1 MAKVRFVKDTE
12 AKIND
17 APVADGT
24 IYVSSDTGNMYV
36 DNSDERSQI
45 GIGYTLSKS
54 GSTITLTGEDG
65 STSSVVDADT
75 TYSDATTSTSGLMSA
90 SDKTKLDN
98 LDSTISAAIGEEA
111 SAREKQDQLLEQAI
125 EDKLGADDIIAGS
138 NVQVSH
144 DDESGHVTISA
155 TDTKYT
161 AGTGLGMISN
171 GFYIL
176 NGGVGLN
183 QLANDSVSEDK
194 LIDGSVDTAKIAE
207 NAVTNDKIA
216 SVSADKI
223 TGTIPTSV
231 LPSYVD
237 DVVEYNGT
245 SAFPPTGESGKIY
258 VDTSTN
264 KTYRWGGSDYVE
276 ISPSLAL
283 GTTSSTAFRGDYGNT
298 AYQHA
303 LASGSA
309 FANGLYKI
317 TTNDQGHVTA
327 ATAVSKEDIT
337 SLGIPGQDTTYSAM
351 KGATASAAGTAGLA
365 PAPAAG
371 AANRYLRSDGT
382 WAVPPDTTYTLDS
395 FGITA
400 TAEELNYCDGVTSN
414 IQTQLDGKAD
424 ASHTHNYLPLSGG
437 TLTGALTST
446 SITPSADSTYDL
458 GSSTVGYRNVYADTF
473 TGSLTGTAT
482 KAKQLATARTIT
494 LSGDVTGSASF
505 NGTKN
510 ITITT
515 TVASSSSGGGTVEVS
530 SSQPTDDGVVLWVKP

>member
-36 DNSDERSQI
+36 DNADERSQI

-65 STSSVVDADT
+65 STSSVVDGDT
-75 TYSDATTSTSGLMSA
+75 TYSDATTTTSGLMSA

-111 SAREKQDQLLEQAI
+111 AARQKQDQLLEQAI

-283 GTTSSTAFRGDYGNT
+283 GTTSSTAFRGDYGNI

-303 LASGSA
+303 LAGGSA
-309 FANGLYKI
+309 FSNGLYKI

-414 IQTQLDGKAD
+414 IQTQLNGKAD

-458 GSSTVGYRNVYADTF
+458 GSSSEGYRNVYADTF
-473 TGSLTGTAT
+473 TGNLTGTAT
-482 KAKQLATARTIT
+482 KASQLATARTIT

-510 ITITT
+510 ITIQT

>member
-65 STSSVVDADT
+65 STSSVVDADS

-90 SDKTKLDN
+90 ADKQKLDGIPAGGSQYTLPVATYETLGGVRVRTTVDTNYVTGNSDRLMAVVATDSSTPKPGLLCFPTSDDFNVSRGILDISSISGSKIQNNSLSSDKIEGTIPDSKL
-98 LDSTISAAIGEEA
+98 
-111 SAREKQDQLLEQAI
+111 QAI
-125 EDKLGADDIIAGS
+125 
-138 NVQVSH
+138 N
-144 DDESGHVTISA
+144 
-155 TDTKYT
+155 
-161 AGTGLGMISN
+161 
-171 GFYIL
+171 
-176 NGGVGLN
+176 
-183 QLANDSVSEDK
+183 AN
-194 LIDGSVDTAKIAE
+194 
-207 NAVTNDKIA
+207 
-216 SVSADKI
+216 KI
-223 TGTIPTSV
+223 TGTIPQSI

-237 DVVEYNGT
+237 DVLEYANK
-245 SAFPPTGESGKIY
+245 SSFPGTGEAGKIY
-258 VDTSTN
+258 VDLSTDL
-264 KTYRWGGSDYVE
+264 TYRWGGSSYVE

-283 GTTSSTAFRGDYGNT
+283 GTTASTAFRGDYGNT

-351 KGATASAAGTAGLA
+351 KGATASATGTAGLA

-414 IQTQLDGKAD
+414 IQTQLDSKAD

-446 SITPSADSTYDL
+446 SITPSADSVYDL
-458 GSSTVGYRNVYADTF
+458 GSSSVGYRNVYADTF
-473 TGSLTGTAT
+473 TGNLTGTAS
-482 KAKQLATARTIT
+482 KASQLATARTIT

-510 ITITT
+510 ITINT

>member
-36 DNSDERSQI
+36 DNADERSQI
-45 GIGYTLSKS
+45 GIGYTLSKN

-65 STSSVVDADT
+65 STSSIVDTDT

-111 SAREKQDQLLEQAI
+111 AARQKQDQLLEQAI

-194 LIDGSVDTAKIAE
+194 LVDGAVDTAKIAE

-283 GTTSSTAFRGDYGNT
+283 GTTSFTAFRGDYGNI

-414 IQTQLDGKAD
+414 IQTQLDSKAD

-458 GSSTVGYRNVYADTF
+458 GSSTEGYRNVYADTF

-510 ITITT
+510 ITIQT

>member
-65 STSSVVDADT
+65 STSSVVDADS

-111 SAREKQDQLLEQAI
+111 AARQKQDQLLEQAI

-194 LIDGSVDTAKIAE
+194 LVDGAVDTAKIAE
-207 NAVTNDKIA
+207 NAVTDDKIA

-264 KTYRWGGSDYVE
+264 KTYRWGGSEYVE

-283 GTTSSTAFRGDYGNT
+283 GTTASTAFRGDYGNT

-317 TTNDQGHVTA
+317 TTNSQGHVTA

-351 KGATASAAGTAGLA
+351 KGATATAAGTAGLA

-400 TAEELNYCDGVTSN
+400 TAEELNYCDGVISN
-414 IQTQLDGKAD
+414 IQTQLDSKAD
-424 ASHTHNYLPLSGG
+424 AAHTHNYLPLSGG

-446 SITPSADSTYDL
+446 SITPSADSAYDL
-458 GSSTVGYRNVYADTF
+458 GSSSVGYRNVYADTF
-473 TGSLTGTAT
+473 TGNLTGTAS
-482 KAKQLATARTIT
+482 KASQLATARTIT

-510 ITITT
+510 ITINT